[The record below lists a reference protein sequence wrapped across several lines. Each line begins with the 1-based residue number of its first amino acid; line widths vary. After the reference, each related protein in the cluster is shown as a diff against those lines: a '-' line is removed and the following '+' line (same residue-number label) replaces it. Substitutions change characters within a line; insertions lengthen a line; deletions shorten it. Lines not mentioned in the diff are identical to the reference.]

1 MRSSPVPPKRAS
13 TQGIQERLDRSFRRI
28 PTEDTPRV
36 FRVRLAEIEPN
47 PDQPR
52 TRIDDEALRELAASI
67 GRHGLIQPVTVK
79 RLTEGDRY
87 LLVAGERRYRA
98 HELLGRE
105 DILAIVTTGD
115 PDEISLIENLQRQDL
130 HPLEEAAA
138 YARVMRRHGWTQ
150 EQLATAVGKARPT
163 ITNLLKL
170 NGLCEAIRIEAAAAG
185 NTASRS
191 VLFEVARLDDPAA
204 QMALWR
210 ELKDGATVRAARA
223 RKEPTAPSPPFKS
236 TLAAGVL
243 AGRRFLRKLLEI
255 PADAARPSGECY
267 EELLQLREQIDQAL
281 RRFEPERPSG

>member
-1 MRSSPVPPKRAS
+1 MPPRRAS
-13 TQGIQERLDRSFRRI
+13 SRLIQERLDRSFRRI
-28 PTEDTPRV
+28 PTEDTPRI
-36 FRVRLAEIEPN
+36 FRIRLAEVEPN

-52 TRIDDEALRELAASI
+52 THIDDEALRELAASI
-67 GRHGLIQPVTVK
+67 ERHGLIQPVTVK
-79 RLTEGDRY
+79 RIAEVDRY

-138 YARVMRRHGWTQ
+138 YARVMQRHGWTQ
-150 EQLATAVGKARPT
+150 EQLAAAVGKARPT

-170 NGLCEAIRIEAAAAG
+170 NSLPEAVRTEAAAAG
-185 NTASRS
+185 GAASRS
-191 VLFEVARLDDPAA
+191 ILSEIARLDDPAA
-204 QMALWR
+204 QMTLWR

-223 RKEPTAPSPPFKS
+223 RKASTALPPTSDS
-236 TLAAGVL
+236 TLDAGVR

-255 PADAARPSGECY
+255 PVDAARPSNERY
-267 EELLQLREQIDQAL
+267 DELLQLREQIDQAL
-281 RRFEPERPSG
+281 RRLESGRLSS